1 MPYNRTVHR
10 TWTVN
15 ERSLVKRQGEAGSQ
29 RKRRSKCKYG
39 SNRMVSVIW
48 YQHGI
53 GDRTLSARGDV
64 LLGKPE
70 SSPSSSSSSDSPP
83 TASSSPGRDAVRAM
97 RGHRPLAGGGQ
108 AHVVGFSK
116 EDELV
121 SGQLGALCT
130 GNACAC
136 RWHDLRAISANL
148 GATSTR
154 LGDLELAERGEQRS
168 E

>member
-1 MPYNRTVHR
+1 MT
-10 TWTVN
+10 
-15 ERSLVKRQGEAGSQ
+15 EASSSGRVRPDRNASGAASVQ
-29 RKRRSKCKYG
+29 VQVRF
-39 SNRMVSVIW
+39 NRMVSNIW

-108 AHVVGFSK
+108 ARVVGFSE

-121 SGQLGALCT
+121 SG
-130 GNACAC
+130 
-136 RWHDLRAISANL
+136 
-148 GATSTR
+148 
-154 LGDLELAERGEQRS
+154 
-168 E
+168 